1 MKKNNKVKIIER
13 ESDNQRWALA
23 PQKPVLVTSEDRRA
37 LAALAPG
44 DHEIM
49 FHDSE
54 VREVYGVRPSA
65 YRPENCIMDTFLG
78 YGRVLPAPR
87 PPK

>member
-1 MKKNNKVKIIER
+1 MKKTQKTQIVSR
-13 ESDNQRWALA
+13 ESDNKRWALA

-54 VREVYGVRPSA
+54 VREVYGVRPSK
-65 YRPENCIMDTFLG
+65 YLPENCIMDTFLG
-78 YGRVLPAPR
+78 YGRVLPASR
-87 PPK
+87 PPQ